1 MASALIYLLVV
12 LVVAAVIYLLATL
25 VFGRGEQLEA
35 LPPGSTPTRLPA
47 IDVDGSDV
55 RELRFQQVFRG
66 YKAAEVD
73 WALERL
79 ANEVDD
85 LRGRVAVLQRQ
96 VDAAGEQLGEARPAG
111 RGTAG
116 HGTADR
122 EPTAENPPD
131 QPPADRVDQEP
142 ADREE

>member
-1 MASALIYLLVV
+1 VASALIYLLVV

-47 IDVDGSDV
+47 GDLAGSDV
-55 RELRFQQVFRG
+55 RALRFQQVFRG

-79 ANEVDD
+79 AGEVDD
-85 LRGRVAVLQRQ
+85 LHGRIAVLQRQ
-96 VDAAGEQLGEARPAG
+96 LDAAGEQLREARAADAEQDRPA
-111 RGTAG
+111 
-116 HGTADR
+116 
-122 EPTAENPPD
+122 PAE
-131 QPPADRVDQEP
+131 EP